1 MLKQQSCIPVP
12 ARGDSAVILTEQ
24 QMFADGLK
32 HMLLAGKKMLNVTC
46 CLKPE
51 DAFKLLD
58 SFACRFMF
66 IDMQP
71 ASGSFNSLILNLR
84 RKYPELIITVVS
96 SVVDVHVIRG
106 AFNAGINSY
115 VSKFV
120 GAQELDAAMEKNI
133 QGDKYVS
140 TDIMPRLAL
149 ESICG
154 VQESALTK
162 REMEIV
168 RFVAQGFTISQTA
181 SEMCLSHHTIITH
194 RRNIMNK
201 LKMRSAVD
209 VARFAITNNLVAV

>member
-1 MLKQQSCIPVP
+1 MLKQQPCIPMP

-32 HMLLAGKKMLNVTC
+32 HLLLASKKMVSITC
-46 CLKPE
+46 CLTPDE
-51 DAFKLLD
+51 AFKLLD
-58 SFACRFMF
+58 NFGCGFLF
-66 IDMQP
+66 IDIQP
-71 ASGSFNSLILNLR
+71 ASGSFNTLIANLR
-84 RKYPELIITVVS
+84 RRYPQLIIMVVS
-96 SVVDVHVIRG
+96 SMLDVHLIKG
-106 AFNAGINSY
+106 AFNAGINSF

-120 GAQELDAAMEKNI
+120 GIQEIETAIQKNI
-133 QGDKYVS
+133 LGDKYVS
-140 TDIMPRLAL
+140 TDIMPKLAL
-149 ESICG
+149 GSISG